1 MPKKYDINI
10 DSADELSLKD
20 FKLLMRNIENKFT
33 EINAKHDNLREEF
46 DIIQHDKIRE
56 LEKRTKVLKI
66 GDPPPKNRKHYH
78 NVSDDKIKK

>member
-33 EINAKHDNLREEF
+33 EINAKYDNLREEF
-46 DIIQHDKIRE
+46 DIIQHEYSISHDKIRE
-56 LEKRTKVLKI
+56 LEKQSSSNKAKGV
-66 GDPPPKNRKHYH
+66 
-78 NVSDDKIKK
+78 